1 VEETMFDP
9 ASIQRCDF
17 CKTGRVTTHYT
28 PISFRQR
35 SDKGYILCQA
45 EIPIGVCNR
54 CGSQHW
60 NQDAETIVEDAF
72 QQSYR
77 QKSLNR
83 SGASSV

>member
-1 VEETMFDP
+1 MFDP

-17 CKTGRVTTHYT
+17 CKTGRVTRHYK
-28 PISFRQR
+28 PVSFRQW
-35 SDKGYILCQA
+35 SDKGYIFCRA
-45 EIPIGVCNR
+45 EIPLGVCNQ
-54 CGSQHW
+54 CGSQHRG
-60 NQDAETIVEDAF
+60 QDAETIVEDAF

>member
-1 VEETMFDP
+1 MFDP

-17 CKTGRVTTHYT
+17 CKSGRVTMHNKL
-28 PISFRQR
+28 ISFRQR
-35 SDKGYILCQA
+35 SERGDIFCQA
-45 EIPIGVCNR
+45 EIPLGVCNR

>member
-17 CKTGRVTTHYT
+17 CKTGRVTKYYT
-28 PISFRQR
+28 PVSFRQW

-45 EIPIGVCNR
+45 EIPLGVCNR
-54 CGSQHW
+54 CGSSHW